1 MKGVT
6 TMEDDLSKEIIYLDP
21 LQGYIGELLDY
32 SIEDN
37 VLTLEF
43 PKWSVKIIFQ
53 KELVDLIEEELSP
66 SFINKIVNV
75 IFINIKQRPVAI
87 YVVE

>member
-1 MKGVT
+1 M
-6 TMEDDLSKEIIYLDP
+6 DDNLSKEIIYLDP
-21 LQGYIGELLDY
+21 LQGYIGELLEY

-43 PKWSVKIIFQ
+43 PKWIIKIVFQ
-53 KELVDLIEEELSP
+53 KNLLELIENELSP
-66 SFINKIVNV
+66 SFINKKINV
-75 IFINIKQRPVAI
+75 IYINIKQRPVAI